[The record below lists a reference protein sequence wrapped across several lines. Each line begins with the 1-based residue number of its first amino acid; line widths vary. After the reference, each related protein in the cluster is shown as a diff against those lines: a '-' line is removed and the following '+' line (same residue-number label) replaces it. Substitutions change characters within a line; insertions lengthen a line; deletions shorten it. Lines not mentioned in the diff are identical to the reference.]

1 MYMCIISN
9 SRKLYIYIY
18 IYVCIYKKKKILSI
32 KHLACVC
39 LLEFSTLSV
48 VEDR

>member
-1 MYMCIISN
+1 MYVYNFKFKKIV
-9 SRKLYIYIY
+9 YIYNVY
-18 IYVCIYKKKKILSI
+18 IKKKKILSI